1 MLRRSSS
8 DVSKGFLDTGTA
20 FHEEGV
26 DPLAGEARTRALAWV
41 RKVSCNRAFVS
52 RPRID
57 ESSRR
62 KPF

>member
-1 MLRRSSS
+1 M
-8 DVSKGFLDTGTA
+8 SKGFLDTGTA